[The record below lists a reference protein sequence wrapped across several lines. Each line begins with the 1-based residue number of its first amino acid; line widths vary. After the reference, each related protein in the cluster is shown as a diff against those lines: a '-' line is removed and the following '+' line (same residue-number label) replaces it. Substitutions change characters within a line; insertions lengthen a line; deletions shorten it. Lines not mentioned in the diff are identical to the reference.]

1 MIEGISR
8 DSHADHVAMKIGFS
22 KEDVAKHVAAQNQA
36 I

>member
-8 DSHADHVAMKIGFS
+8 DSHADHVAIKIGFS
-22 KEDVAKHVAAQNQA
+22 KEEVAKHMAAQNRG